1 VSLPV
6 VISRYPRL
14 RRGIQE
20 FFLIMALY
28 VAYSASR
35 LFASDAMTPA
45 LHRAHELLR
54 LETVI
59 GMHWEKP
66 INQLFE
72 QFEWLGLF
80 GSYWYATAHYAV
92 TAAVLIWLYR
102 LGSHRYVP
110 ARRALVI
117 ATLLGLAI
125 YLLMPTAPPRFVD
138 GYIDIL
144 NLHAADGWW
153 GADASAPRGV
163 GGLTNEL
170 AAFPSL
176 HAGWALWVAIVVQ
189 RYATRHW
196 VRVLGW
202 SHALI
207 TAVVI
212 VGTGNHWIIDAVV
225 GWAVIGVGFVLADM
239 VWTWERGRKMPQSGH
254 VQEDCTQV
262 G

>member
-1 VSLPV
+1 MVLP
-6 VISRYPRL
+6 RYPRL
-14 RRGIQE
+14 RRGLQE
-20 FFLIMALY
+20 LALILSLY

-35 LFASDAMTPA
+35 LFASDSMGPA
-45 LHRAHELLR
+45 LRRAKELLH
-54 LETVI
+54 LEQVM
-59 GMHWEKP
+59 GVEWERP
-66 INQLFE
+66 LNEIFS
-72 QFEWLGLF
+72 QFELLGLF

-92 TAAVLIWLYR
+92 TAAVLVWLYR
-102 LGSHRYVP
+102 LGSERYVP

-125 YLLMPTAPPRFVD
+125 YLLLPTAPPRFVD
-138 GYIDIL
+138 GYVDIL

-176 HAGWALWVAIVVQ
+176 HAGWALWVALVVQ
-189 RYATRHW
+189 RNTTRHW
-196 VRVLGW
+196 VRALGW
-202 SHALI
+202 VHCLI

-212 VGTGNHWIIDAVV
+212 VGTGNHWIVDAIVGWMVV
-225 GWAVIGVGFVLADM
+225 GIGFLLANR
-239 VWTWERGRKMPQSGH
+239 VWSWQQTRKMPQTGH
-254 VQEDCTQV
+254 VREDCSQV

>member
-1 VSLPV
+1 L
-6 VISRYPRL
+6 L
-14 RRGIQE
+14 E
-20 FFLIMALY
+20 FALIMALY

-35 LFASDAMTPA
+35 LVANDSMGPA
-45 LHRAHELLR
+45 LHRAKELL
-54 LETVI
+54 LVEQLV
-59 GMHWEKP
+59 GLHWEQP
-66 INQLFE
+66 INKVFE
-72 QFEWLGLF
+72 QFELLGLF

-92 TAAVLIWLYR
+92 TAAVLVWLYR
-102 LGSHRYVP
+102 LGSERYVP

-125 YLLMPTAPPRFVD
+125 YLLMPTAPPRFID
-138 GYIDIL
+138 GYVDIL

-176 HAGWALWVAIVVQ
+176 HAGWSLWVAIVVQ
-189 RYATRHW
+189 RNASRHW
-196 VRVLGW
+196 VKALGW
-202 SHALI
+202 VHCMI

-212 VGTGNHWIIDAVV
+212 VGTGNHWIIDAIV
-225 GWAVIGVGFVLADM
+225 GWLVIWAGFVVADRI
-239 VWTWERGRKMPQSGH
+239 WRWEQARKMPQSGH
-254 VQEDCTQV
+254 VQEDCARV

>member
-1 VSLPV
+1 VSLP
-6 VISRYPRL
+6 IALPRYPRL
-14 RRGIQE
+14 RRGLQE
-20 FFLIMALY
+20 LVLILSLY

-35 LFASDAMTPA
+35 LIADDAMGPA
-45 LHRAHELLR
+45 LHRANELLH
-54 LETVI
+54 LEKLI
-59 GMHWEKP
+59 GLEWEKP
-66 INQLFE
+66 LNQVFS
-72 QFEWLGLF
+72 QFELLGLF

-92 TAAVLIWLYR
+92 TAGVLIWLYR
-102 LGSHRYVP
+102 LGSDRYVP

-125 YLLMPTAPPRFVD
+125 YLLLPTAPPRFMD
-138 GYIDIL
+138 GYVDVL

-153 GADASAPRGV
+153 GADASAPQGM

-176 HAGWALWVAIVVQ
+176 HAGWALWVALVVQ
-189 RYATRHW
+189 RNATRHW

-202 SHALI
+202 SHAAV

-225 GWAVIGVGFVLADM
+225 GWMVIVTGFVAADRI
-239 VWTWERGRKMPQSGH
+239 WAWERARKMAHAGH
-254 VQEDCTQV
+254 APEGIARV

>member
-1 VSLPV
+1 MSLPAV
-6 VISRYPRL
+6 LPRYPRL
-14 RRGIQE
+14 RRGLQE
-20 FFLIMALY
+20 FVLIMVLY

-35 LFASDAMTPA
+35 LVASDSMGPA
-45 LHRAHELLR
+45 LHRAKDLLH
-54 LETVI
+54 LETLI
-59 GMHWEKP
+59 GLQWEKP
-66 INQLFE
+66 INSVFE

-80 GSYWYATAHYAV
+80 GSYWYASAHYAV
-92 TAAVLIWLYR
+92 TAGVLIWLYR
-102 LGSHRYVP
+102 LGTERYVP
-110 ARRALVI
+110 ARRALVV

-125 YLLMPTAPPRFVD
+125 YLLLPTAPPRFID
-138 GYIDIL
+138 GYVDIL

-176 HAGWALWVAIVVQ
+176 HAGWSLWVAIVVQ
-189 RYATRHW
+189 RYSTRHW

-212 VGTGNHWIIDAVV
+212 VGTGNHWIIDAIM
-225 GWAVIGVGFVLADM
+225 GWVVIGIGFVVADR
-239 VWTWERGRKMPQSGH
+239 VWAWEQARKMPQSGH
-254 VQEDCTQV
+254 VQESRSPVC
-262 G
+262 